1 MPRRCRRKKRSPMIN
16 HIMRRLLMALVVL
29 LGISLVSFVVI
40 QLPPGDFAQVYKQ
53 RLINQA
59 GMTPTEAEA
68 AAELYRARY
77 GLDKSIPVQYL
88 NWIKGIITQGSFG
101 FSMAYGRDVGELLAE
116 RLPRTILLALLAHAT
131 STLVGVVVG
140 IFVAPRQYSL
150 SDNVAA
156 FFAFIFTSVPRFWIA
171 LIIIYLLVFVF
182 GRKHVSSFFSPQ
194 YVLAPWSLAKLL
206 DFFQHIWPVILIA
219 GLGGVARNMR
229 VMRGNLLDVLNA
241 QYVTTARSKGLT
253 ERMVMYKHAVPN
265 ALHPII
271 MYQGMVL
278 PYMVQGE
285 LQAAIVL
292 SIPTVSPLFYD
303 SLINQDIYITGS
315 ILLMYGVMLVAGNLL
330 ADIALAM
337 LDPRIRYT

>member
-1 MPRRCRRKKRSPMIN
+1 MIN
-16 HIMRRLLMALVVL
+16 HILRRLLMAVVVL

-68 AAELYRARY
+68 AAELFRARY

-88 NWIKGIITQGSFG
+88 NWIKGIVTRGSFG
-101 FSMAYGRDVGELLAE
+101 FSMAYGRDVGELIAE

-150 SDNVAA
+150 SDNIAA

-171 LIIIYLLVFVF
+171 LIIIYVLVFVF

-241 QYVTTARSKGLT
+241 QYVTTARSKGLS
-253 ERMVMYKHAVPN
+253 ERTVMYKHAVPN

-303 SLINQDIYITGS
+303 SLVNQDIYITGS

>member
-1 MPRRCRRKKRSPMIN
+1 MAGVRLMIN
-16 HIMRRLLMALVVL
+16 YILRRLLMAVVVL
-29 LGISLVSFVVI
+29 LGISLVAFIVI

-59 GMTPTEAEA
+59 GMTATEAEA
-68 AAELYRARY
+68 AAAVYRARY
-77 GLDKSIPVQYL
+77 GLDKSIPLQYL
-88 NWIKGIITQGSFG
+88 NWVKGIVTEGNFG
-101 FSMAYGRDVGELLAE
+101 YSMAYGRDVGELIAE

-131 STLVGVVVG
+131 SSLVGIVVG
-140 IFVAPRQYSL
+140 IFIAPRQYSL
-150 SDNVAA
+150 SDNLAA
-156 FFAFIFTSVPRFWIA
+156 LFAFICTSVPRFWIA
-171 LIIIYLLVFVF
+171 LVVIYLLVFTF
-182 GRKHVSSFFSPQ
+182 GQQHVSSFFSPQ
-194 YVLAPWSLAKLL
+194 YALAPWSWLKLL
-206 DFFQHIWPVILIA
+206 DFVKHIWPVVLIA

-253 ERMVMYKHAVPN
+253 EARVMYKHAVPN

-278 PYMVQGE
+278 PYMVGGE
-285 LQAAIVL
+285 LEVAIVM
-292 SIPTVSPLFYD
+292 SIPTVGPLYYD

-315 ILLMYGVMLVAGNLL
+315 ILLMYGVMLVVGNLVADVLL
-330 ADIALAM
+330 AV

>member
-1 MPRRCRRKKRSPMIN
+1 MAVFVL
-16 HIMRRLLMALVVL
+16 IM
-29 LGISLVSFVVI
+29 ISLVSFIVI

-59 GMTPTEAEA
+59 GMSATEAEE
-68 AAELYRARY
+68 AAEVFRERY
-77 GLDKSIPVQYL
+77 GLDKSLPLQYF
-88 NWIKGIITQGSFG
+88 NWVKGIVTEGSFG
-101 FSMAYGRDVGELLAE
+101 FSMAYSRDVGELIAE
-116 RLPRTILLALLAHAT
+116 RLPRTLLLAFLAHIT
-131 STLVGVVVG
+131 STAVGIAVG

-150 SDNVAA
+150 SDNIAA
-156 FFAFIFTSVPRFWIA
+156 FFAFLFTSTPRFWIA
-171 LIIIYLLVFVF
+171 LVIVYVLVFTF
-182 GRKHVSSFFSPQ
+182 NQQHVSSFFSPQ
-194 YVLAPWSLAKLL
+194 YALAPWSWAKLW
-206 DFFQHIWPVILIA
+206 DFIKHIWPVILIA

-229 VMRGNLLDVLNA
+229 VMRGNLLDVLNS
-241 QYVTTARSKGLT
+241 QYVTTARAKGLRESKVT
-253 ERMVMYKHAVPN
+253 FKHAVPN

-292 SIPTVSPLFYD
+292 SIPTISPMFYD
-303 SLINQDIYITGS
+303 SLILQDIYVTGS

-330 ADIALAM
+330 ADVFLAI

>member
-1 MPRRCRRKKRSPMIN
+1 MIN
-16 HIMRRLLMALVVL
+16 YILRRLLMAIAVL
-29 LGISLVSFVVI
+29 IGVSMVSFVVI
-40 QLPPGDFAQVYKQ
+40 QLPPGDFATMYKQ
-53 RLINQA
+53 QLINQA
-59 GMTPTEAEA
+59 GMSATEAEKA
-68 AAELYRARY
+68 ADKLRARY
-77 GLDKSIPVQYL
+77 GLDKPLPIQYF
-88 NWIKGIITQGSFG
+88 NWVKGIVTKGEFG
-101 FSMAYGRDVGELLAE
+101 YSMAYARDVGGLIAE

-131 STLVGVVVG
+131 STFVGVIVG

-150 SDNVAA
+150 SDNIAA
-156 FFAFIFTSVPRFWIA
+156 FLAFIFTSVPRFWIA
-171 LIIIYLLVFVF
+171 LVIIYLLVFTF
-182 GRKHVSSFFSPQ
+182 GQKHVSSFFSPQ
-194 YVLAPWSLAKLL
+194 YALAPWSWAKFV
-206 DFFQHIWPVILIA
+206 DFLKHIWPVVFIA

-253 ERMVMYKHAVPN
+253 EGKVMYKHAVPN

-292 SIPTVSPLFYD
+292 SIPTVSPMFYS
-303 SLINQDIYITGS
+303 SLVNQDIYITGS
-315 ILLMYGVMLVAGNLL
+315 ILLMYSVMLVAGNLL
-330 ADIALAM
+330 ADIFLAV

>member
-1 MPRRCRRKKRSPMIN
+1 MIN
-16 HIMRRLLMALVVL
+16 YILRRLLMAVVVL
-29 LGISLVSFVVI
+29 IGISLVSFIVI

-59 GMTPTEAEA
+59 GMSVTEAEA
-68 AAELYRARY
+68 AADVFRERY
-77 GLDKSIPVQYL
+77 GLDQSMPIQYF
-88 NWIKGIITQGSFG
+88 NWVKGIVTEGSFG
-101 FSMAYGRDVGELLAE
+101 FSMAYGRDVGELIAE

-131 STLVGVVVG
+131 STLVGVAVG
-140 IFVAPRQYSL
+140 IFIAPRQYSL
-150 SDNVAA
+150 SDNLAA
-156 FFAFIFTSVPRFWIA
+156 LFAFIFTSVPRFWIA
-171 LIIIYLLVFVF
+171 LVIIYLLVFTF
-182 GRKHVSSFFSPQ
+182 GQQHVSSFFSPQ
-194 YVLAPWSLAKLL
+194 YALAPWSWPKLV
-206 DFFQHIWPVILIA
+206 DFIKHIWPVVFIA

-253 ERMVMYKHAVPN
+253 ERKVMVKHAVPN

-285 LQAAIVL
+285 LEVAIVM
-292 SIPTVSPLFYD
+292 SIPTISPMYYT
-303 SLINQDIYITGS
+303 SLVNQDIYITGS
-315 ILLMYGVMLVAGNLL
+315 ILLMYGVMLVVGNLL
-330 ADIALAM
+330 ADVLLAV

>member
-1 MPRRCRRKKRSPMIN
+1 MIN
-16 HIMRRLLMALVVL
+16 YILRRLLMAVVL
-29 LGISLVSFVVI
+29 LVGISLVSFIVI

-59 GMTPTEAEA
+59 GMSVTEAEA
-68 AAELYRARY
+68 AADVYRERY
-77 GLDKSIPVQYL
+77 GLDKPMPIQYF
-88 NWIKGIITQGSFG
+88 NWIKGIVTEGSFG
-101 FSMAYGRDVGELLAE
+101 YSMAYGRDVGELIAE
-116 RLPRTILLALLAHAT
+116 RLPRTILLAVLAHAT
-131 STLVGVVVG
+131 STLVGVAVG

-150 SDNVAA
+150 SDNLAA
-156 FFAFIFTSVPRFWIA
+156 LFAFIFTSVPRFWIA
-171 LIIIYLLVFVF
+171 LVIIYLLVFTF
-182 GRKHVSSFFSPQ
+182 GQQHVSSFFSPQ
-194 YVLAPWSLAKLL
+194 YVLVPWSWPKLV
-206 DFFQHIWPVILIA
+206 DFIKHIWPVVFIA

-253 ERMVMYKHAVPN
+253 EAKVIYKHAVPN

-285 LQAAIVL
+285 LEVAIVM
-292 SIPTVSPLFYD
+292 SIPTISPMYYD
-303 SLINQDIYITGS
+303 SLVNQDIYITGS

-330 ADIALAM
+330 ADVLLAV
-337 LDPRIRYT
+337 LDPRIRYA

>member
-1 MPRRCRRKKRSPMIN
+1 MIN
-16 HIMRRLLMALVVL
+16 YVLRRLLMAVVVL
-29 LGISLVSFVVI
+29 LGISLVSFIVI
-40 QLPPGDFAQVYKQ
+40 QLPPGDFAQAYKQ

-59 GMTPTEAEA
+59 GMTATEAEA
-68 AAELYRARY
+68 AAAVYRARY
-77 GLDKSIPVQYL
+77 GLDQPVPIQYL
-88 NWIKGIITQGSFG
+88 NWIKGIVTEGSFG
-101 FSMAYGRDVGELLAE
+101 YSMAYGRDVGELIAE

-131 STLVGVVVG
+131 STLVGVAVG
-140 IFVAPRQYSL
+140 IFIAPRQYSL
-150 SDNVAA
+150 SDNLAA
-156 FFAFIFTSVPRFWIA
+156 LFAFVFTSVPRFWIA
-171 LIIIYLLVFVF
+171 LVLIYLLVFTF
-182 GRKHVSSFFSPQ
+182 GQQHVSSFFSPQ
-194 YVLAPWSLAKLL
+194 YALAPWSWPKLV
-206 DFFQHIWPVILIA
+206 DFIKHIWPVVLIA

-253 ERMVMYKHAVPN
+253 EGKVMVKHAVPN
-265 ALHPII
+265 ALHPIV

-278 PYMVQGE
+278 PYMVGGE
-285 LQAAIVL
+285 LEAAIVM

-330 ADIALAM
+330 ADVLLAV